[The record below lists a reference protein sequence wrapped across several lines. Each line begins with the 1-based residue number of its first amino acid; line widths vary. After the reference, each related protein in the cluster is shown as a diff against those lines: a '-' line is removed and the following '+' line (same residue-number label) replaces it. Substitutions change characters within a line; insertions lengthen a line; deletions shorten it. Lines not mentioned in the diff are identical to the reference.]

1 MHLKIGWKYLFFFL
15 KTTKQKHCSLINISV
30 FWRSGRIPQKCI
42 IIALGLEYLS
52 HREYYTHTYIH
63 QMCVLLV
70 GDRLLWQGQC
80 WSMEE
85 KIERDLLSCIEVHP
99 KRASISQ
106 ELHADLSNSQ
116 KCHWRFKAKKSS
128 RI

>member
-1 MHLKIGWKYLFFFL
+1 MNKPLQTKNSHYLAGNAFKNWLQISFFFK

-30 FWRSGRIPQKCI
+30 FWRSGKIPQKCI

-52 HREYYTHTYIH
+52 HREYYTHTSKH

-80 WSMEE
+80 
-85 KIERDLLSCIEVHP
+85 
-99 KRASISQ
+99 
-106 ELHADLSNSQ
+106 
-116 KCHWRFKAKKSS
+116 
-128 RI
+128 